1 MILYKKLKTK
11 GIRQPKHPA
20 INVEPTLLIW
30 IRLIRQD
37 RALFLQASRKWREN
51 TLDLSRQKVSA
62 QLSAM
67 NAATAQIVTL
77 TGVDDTDHAAVG
89 ASVNQM

>member
-1 MILYKKLKTK
+1 M
-11 GIRQPKHPA
+11 
-20 INVEPTLLIW
+20 
-30 IRLIRQD
+30 QD
-37 RALFLQASRKWREN
+37 WAFFSQASRKWREN

-77 TGVDDTDHAAVG
+77 TGVDETDHAAVG

>member
-1 MILYKKLKTK
+1 MYKIL
-11 GIRQPKHPA
+11 
-20 INVEPTLLIW
+20 
-30 IRLIRQD
+30 
-37 RALFLQASRKWREN
+37 FFQASRKWREN

-77 TGVDDTDHAAVG
+77 TGVDETDYGAVG